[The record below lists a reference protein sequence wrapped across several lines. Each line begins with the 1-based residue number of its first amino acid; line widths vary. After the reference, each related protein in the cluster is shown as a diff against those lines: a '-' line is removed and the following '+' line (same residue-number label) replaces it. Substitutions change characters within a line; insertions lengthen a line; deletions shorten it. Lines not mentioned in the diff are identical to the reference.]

1 MVDGQAYF
9 TAIKFLSTS
18 YNNEGMQIFDVGV
31 KFYLLLLLYI
41 NPNDGEQPKILTA
54 TLSPPIFVDSRKS
67 ARDNQEK
74 RYSSFIE
81 PFMVDNLDKDFIKRE
96 NRRKNDN

>member
-1 MVDGQAYF
+1 MKVRQCPD
-9 TAIKFLSTS
+9 S
-18 YNNEGMQIFDVGV
+18 GV

-41 NPNDGEQPKILTA
+41 NNNDNEPPKILTA

-74 RYSSFIE
+74 KYTSFIE
-81 PFMVDNLDKDFIKRE
+81 PFLVENIDKDFIKRE
-96 NRRKNDN
+96 NRRKN